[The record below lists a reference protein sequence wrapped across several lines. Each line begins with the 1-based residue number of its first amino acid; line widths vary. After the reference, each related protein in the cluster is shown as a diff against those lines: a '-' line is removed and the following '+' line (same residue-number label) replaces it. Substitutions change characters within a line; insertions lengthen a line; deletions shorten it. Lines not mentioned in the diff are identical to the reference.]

1 MQPFN
6 SNTNSS
12 QTHSSLHLSVHVK
25 NGRSKGCSAGQYC
38 KMTNVS
44 RPIHT
49 YTYTPT
55 HTHACARVRAHTHT
69 LTGPL
74 QQLQRAQRERAE
86 AILQSAVK
94 GASAMHKDEG
104 GHWEDMTASSGEGTG
119 WMRDFLTPRQAKSVP
134 NEFHFKRKSPKD
146 CRIMIAAAFNGVQ
159 GHCCRTIV
167 TFWL

>member
-6 SNTNSS
+6 SDTEFTNSFIS
-12 QTHSSLHLSVHVK
+12 PSISPSIHVK

-49 YTYTPT
+49 YTYT
-55 HTHACARVRAHTHT
+55 CVRAHTHT

-134 NEFHFKRKSPKD
+134 NEFRFKRKSPKD
-146 CRIMIAAAFNGVQ
+146 CRIMIATAFNGVQ